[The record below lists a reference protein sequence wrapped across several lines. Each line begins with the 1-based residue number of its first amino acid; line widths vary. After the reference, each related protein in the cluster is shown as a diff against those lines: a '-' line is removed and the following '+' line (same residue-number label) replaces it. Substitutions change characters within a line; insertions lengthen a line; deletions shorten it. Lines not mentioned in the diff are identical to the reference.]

1 VGTFSKQ
8 KGWVHYSSPFS
19 LVGVI
24 EVNVS
29 LEEKLKTC
37 EGEFE

>member
-8 KGWVHYSSPFS
+8 KGWVHCNSPFS

-24 EVNVS
+24 VVNVF
-29 LEEKLKTC
+29 LEEKLKAC